1 MQLLLIRK
9 EHPATQVERVERLP
23 DDEQEVVNLL
33 FYESLT
39 QEDAARVLG
48 VSLRTVYRD
57 LEALQAV
64 DFPLYTDK
72 TGREAA

>member
-1 MQLLLIRK
+1 MSRRQQLERTWRLLVALDGSAGASAS
-9 EHPATQVERVERLP
+9 EL
-23 DDEQEVVNLL
+23 
-33 FYESLT
+33 
-39 QEDAARVLG
+39 ARRLG